1 MGNRAPKVGTLSHK
15 CLDSFLTQLEKVL
28 NPGEQVQTAERMG
41 RALTLTNAVTSLH
54 HNNGVSHAPTEPE
67 QPRCGFLLNLTLRK
81 PPVFG
86 VVWFGLGRACS
97 VWKFSG
103 QGSIPCHRLP
113 AVAQW

>member
-15 CLDSFLTQLEKVL
+15 CLDSFLTQLEKVP

-41 RALTLTNAVTSLH
+41 RALTLTNA
-54 HNNGVSHAPTEPE
+54 VSHAPTEPE

-97 VWKFSG
+97 VWKFPG
-103 QGSIPCHRLP
+103 QASIPCHRLP